1 MSADDVYETGKRRQ
15 ETHGRGGCLKTAI
28 IIAASII
35 GVVVLAFGVM
45 ALVGSQL
52 PRAHTASRSIVL
64 RQPRPNVYA
73 GIRDFKSAPTWRNDV
88 KSIEVVETPGQK
100 LRFTEHGSENV
111 TYELTEEV
119 PNQRMVT
126 RILNTDLGYSGQWTY
141 ELTDENG
148 GTRVK
153 ITEDGDVSNVLFR
166 FLSRYVFGHTG
177 TVDSYLS
184 ALAKKF
190 GETATPQ

>member
-1 MSADDVYETGKRRQ
+1 MKI
-15 ETHGRGGCLKTAI
+15 AI
-28 IIAASII
+28 VIAASII
-35 GVVVLAFGVM
+35 GVLVLIVAVM
-45 ALVGSQL
+45 ALIGSQL
-52 PRAHTASRSIVL
+52 PTAHTASRSIVL

-73 GIRDFKSAPTWRNDV
+73 VIRDFKSAAAWRSEV
-88 KSIEVVETPGQK
+88 KSTEVIETPGEK
-100 LRFTEHGSENV
+100 LRFIEHGSDDV
-111 TYELTEEV
+111 TYEVTEDV

-153 ITEDGDVSNVLFR
+153 ITEDGDVSNVFFR
-166 FLSRYVFGHTG
+166 FMSRYVFGHTS
-177 TVDSYLS
+177 TMDSYLA

>member
-1 MSADDVYETGKRRQ
+1 M
-15 ETHGRGGCLKTAI
+15 KTAI
-28 IIAASII
+28 VIGGSII
-35 GVVVLAFGVM
+35 GVVVLVVAVM
-45 ALVGSQL
+45 ALIGSQL

-64 RQPRPNVYA
+64 HQSRQNVYA
-73 GIRDFKSAPTWRNDV
+73 VIRDFKSASTWRSGV
-88 KSIEVVETPGQK
+88 KSVEVMETPGQK
-100 LRFTEHGSENV
+100 PRFIEHGSDDV
-111 TYELTEEV
+111 TYEVVEDV

-166 FLSRYVFGHTG
+166 FMSRYVFGHTS
-177 TVDSYLS
+177 TIDTYLT
-184 ALAKKF
+184 ALGKKF
-190 GETATPQ
+190 GDTATPQ

>member
-1 MSADDVYETGKRRQ
+1 M
-15 ETHGRGGCLKTAI
+15 KTAI
-28 IIAASII
+28 VIAASII
-35 GVVVLAFGVM
+35 GVVVLVFAVM
-45 ALVGSQL
+45 ALIGSQL

-64 RQPRPNVYA
+64 RETRPNVYA
-73 GIRDFKSAPTWRNDV
+73 VIRDFKSAPAWRSGV
-88 KSIEVVETPGQK
+88 KSTEVIETPGQK
-100 LRFTEHGSENV
+100 LRFIEHGSDDV
-111 TYELTEEV
+111 TYELTEDV

-153 ITEDGDVSNVLFR
+153 ITEDGDVSNVFFR
-166 FLSRYVFGHTG
+166 VMSRYVFGHTS
-177 TVDSYLS
+177 TMDTYLT
-184 ALAKKF
+184 ALAKRF

>member
-1 MSADDVYETGKRRQ
+1 M
-15 ETHGRGGCLKTAI
+15 KTAI
-28 IIAASII
+28 IIAATII
-35 GVVVLAFGVM
+35 GVIVLIFAVM
-45 ALVGSQL
+45 ALIGSQL

-64 RQPRPNVYA
+64 RQPRANVYTV
-73 GIRDFKSAPTWRNDV
+73 IRDFKSAPAWRSEV
-88 KSIEVVETPGQK
+88 KSIDIIDTPGQK
-100 LRFTEHGSENV
+100 LRFLEHGSDDV
-111 TYELTEEV
+111 TYEVTEDV

-166 FLSRYVFGHTG
+166 FMSRYVFGHTS
-177 TVDSYLS
+177 TMDTYLN

-190 GETATPQ
+190 GESARHG

>member
-1 MSADDVYETGKRRQ
+1 M
-15 ETHGRGGCLKTAI
+15 KTAI
-28 IIAASII
+28 IIAVSII
-35 GVVVLAFGVM
+35 GVIVLVFAVM
-45 ALVGSQL
+45 ALIGSQL
-52 PRAHTASRSIVL
+52 PSAHTASRSIVL

-73 GIRDFKSAPTWRNDV
+73 VIRDFKSASAWRNDV
-88 KSIEVVETPGQK
+88 KSIEVTETPGQK
-100 LRFTEHGSENV
+100 LRFLEHGSDDVN
-111 TYELTEEV
+111 YELAEDV

-153 ITEDGDVSNVLFR
+153 ITEDGEVSNVLFR
-166 FLSRYVFGHTG
+166 FMSRYVFGHTS
-177 TVDSYLS
+177 TIDTYLT

-190 GETATPQ
+190 GESASPQ